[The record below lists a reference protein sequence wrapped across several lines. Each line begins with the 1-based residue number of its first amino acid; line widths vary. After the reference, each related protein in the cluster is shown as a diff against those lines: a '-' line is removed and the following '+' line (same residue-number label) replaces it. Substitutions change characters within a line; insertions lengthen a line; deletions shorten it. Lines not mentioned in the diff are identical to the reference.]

1 MQSNQPHETSDMN
14 HALIT
19 DNALL
24 MTLYLLFVK
33 HVDRDT
39 YQCVKN
45 NTCKFQSI
53 DKCYLWRSN
62 KTKENLNLNFSV
74 PRV

>member
-1 MQSNQPHETSDMN
+1 MQSNQSHETFDMD

-39 YQCVKN
+39 Y
-45 NTCKFQSI
+45 
-53 DKCYLWRSN
+53 
-62 KTKENLNLNFSV
+62 
-74 PRV
+74 

>member
-39 YQCVKN
+39 Y
-45 NTCKFQSI
+45 
-53 DKCYLWRSN
+53 
-62 KTKENLNLNFSV
+62 
-74 PRV
+74 